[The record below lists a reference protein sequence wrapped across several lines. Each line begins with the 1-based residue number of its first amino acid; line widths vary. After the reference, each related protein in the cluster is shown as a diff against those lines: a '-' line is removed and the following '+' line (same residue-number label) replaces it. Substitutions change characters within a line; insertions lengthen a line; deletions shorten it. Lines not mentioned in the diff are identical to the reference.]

1 MRGDGVGVGDIIE
14 VSDRARAWR
23 HQAGDG
29 DVWGAIGKHVGG
41 ILGGRG
47 IDERDGQDQPSR
59 DGIGIGDGARGR
71 ARTDGLDSDDSIGA
85 DGMRGDG
92 VGVGDIIEVYEWTSK
107 SRDFACVFID
117 GWRKIG
123 NPEPSVVC

>member
-1 MRGDGVGVGDIIE
+1 MDIKHSNY
-14 VSDRARAWR
+14 VSDSTRNGGHPTCHR
-23 HQAGDG
+23 DN
-29 DVWGAIGKHVGG
+29 WGEIWQYDGG
-41 ILGGRG
+41 ILGGSWV
-47 IDERDGQDQPSR
+47 DECDTAIQLCWHR
-59 DGIGIGDGARGR
+59 IAIGDSAWRG
-71 ARTDGLDSDDSIGA
+71 ARTDGLDGDDSIGA